1 MGEDMIDQG
10 TIARILCVA
19 MVAAVMMPLGHA
31 LYPYISGELS
41 GTQFHAL
48 EAVLSASAGF
58 GLYAI
63 FG

>member
-1 MGEDMIDQG
+1 MIDQA
-10 TIARILCVA
+10 TIARVLCAAV
-19 MVAAVMMPLGHA
+19 VAAVMMPLGHA
-31 LYPYISGELS
+31 LYPYIADTVSGDA
-41 GTQFHAL
+41 FHAL